1 MALSPGPHAASSAI
15 LTGAGPVA
23 GLAILVTED
32 PILELASVMAPTS
45 GLRIAFGAIIRAA
58 RAFAEP
64 TDC

>member
-32 PILELASVMAPTS
+32 PILELASVM
-45 GLRIAFGAIIRAA
+45 
-58 RAFAEP
+58 
-64 TDC
+64 